1 MENNAL
7 LAHYLLVAGVS
18 AVLALGVAYLFRRF
32 TGQQHGAEL
41 RQRDAR
47 IQELEKQL
55 HLKERDFLD
64 ERNRLEVTHLENIKH
79 AKNAAFEEGRQLG
92 VTEGER
98 DHLSRIMAMQTESAA
113 KLQEEREKAAVEARE
128 KLRAE
133 YELQSKLFSVQISPL
148 VRIVDDKRLFG
159 SEYRTEVGY
168 QYQLLINGIPAFQPH
183 VLIER
188 SETRKEVNEERINEL
203 TKVAKQIA
211 ESAIDMYLGANGQF
225 AKLAMPIVKRLKGG

>member
-1 MENNAL
+1 MGNENI
-7 LAHYLLVAGVS
+7 LAYLATAMIS
-18 AVLALGVAYLFRRF
+18 AALALVFAYLFKRF
-32 TGQQHGAEL
+32 ASKQHEAEI
-41 RQRDAR
+41 RQRETR
-47 IQELEKQL
+47 IQDLEKQL

-64 ERNRLEVTHLENIKH
+64 ERNRLEMAHLDDIKD
-79 AKNAAFEEGRQLG
+79 AKKLAFEDGRQLG

-98 DHLSRIMAMQTESAA
+98 DHLSKIMAMQAEFAA
-113 KLQEEREKAAVEARE
+113 KLQEEREKAAFEARE
-128 KLRAE
+128 QLRAE

-148 VRIVDDKRLFG
+148 VRIVEDKGLFS
-159 SEYRTEVGY
+159 SEYKTEIGY

-211 ESAIDMYLGANGQF
+211 EGAIDMYLGANGQF
-225 AKLAMPIVKRLKGG
+225 AKLAMPIVKRLKG